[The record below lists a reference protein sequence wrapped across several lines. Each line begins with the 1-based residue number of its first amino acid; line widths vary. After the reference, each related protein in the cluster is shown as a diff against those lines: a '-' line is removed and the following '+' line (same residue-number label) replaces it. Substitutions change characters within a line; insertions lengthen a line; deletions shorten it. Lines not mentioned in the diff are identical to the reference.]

1 MAWFVNQS
9 LFIILAAFLLGLLV
23 GWLVWGTRTQSPPP
37 ADTASRSATGE
48 PNLPPAAVES
58 TARPATREHSVPPVP
73 AGDPIRMTT
82 DHGTPPSGTD
92 HDVPPA
98 TTDQDAPASTT
109 EQDARAVAADHE
121 ARPVATAVATAVAT
135 MTEPTAVPDDDLER
149 IEGIGPKMAAALRA
163 AGIHTFGQLAETDDS
178 TRRAAIEAAGLSFAP
193 SLVTWG
199 RQARL
204 LADGDEDGFAELT
217 LRLVAG
223 RDTEATGPETGVA
236 GHGSAGHE
244 TEATGHETEA
254 GQR

>member
-37 ADTASRSATGE
+37 ADTASRPATGE
-48 PNLPPAAVES
+48 HDLPPAAVES

-82 DHGTPPSGTD
+82 DHGVPPSGTD
-92 HDVPPA
+92 HGVPPA
-98 TTDQDAPASTT
+98 TADQDVPTSSTDQDVRT
-109 EQDARAVAADHE
+109 VATDHE
-121 ARPVATAVATAVAT
+121 ARPVAAGVAT
-135 MTEPTAVPDDDLER
+135 MTEPAAVPDDDLER

-223 RDTEATGPETGVA
+223 RDTEATG
-236 GHGSAGHE
+236 HE
-244 TEATGHETEA
+244 AAGHETEA